1 MSTYIKKCWRNNFRS
16 KHLNFRIKHLKITIV
31 FISGIPKQNAI
42 RMPSLQNRIRAP
54 FILICMACRI
64 FACYCISMFFFLLF
78 NQILF
83 LLVISDLAGNV
94 TRSAAYD
101 LHSIMLTNIN
111 PQSSYDVCL
120 RVTLAN
126 NQTLSSDIQ
135 TIKSIKH
142 AGKRRSSF

>member
-1 MSTYIKKCWRNNFRS
+1 M
-16 KHLNFRIKHLKITIV
+16 
-31 FISGIPKQNAI
+31 I
-42 RMPSLQNRIRAP
+42 RMPSLQKMMRAP

-64 FACYCISMFFFLLF
+64 FACYCISMGFLF
-78 NQILF
+78 SNQILF

-126 NQTLSSDIQ
+126 NRTLYSDIQ
-135 TIKSIKH
+135 TIKSLKQ
-142 AGKRRSSF
+142 AGKRRSAFLENKKRNIIN